1 MKIDP
6 KKTTFG
12 IRIILY
18 IASILVLS
26 VGISLYL
33 LSAKT
38 DVYFS
43 WTINPPLTAAFLG
56 AGYLSSF
63 LLEFLS
69 GRERIWA
76 RARPAVPGV
85 WVFTFLTLIVTLLHL
100 EKFHFNSPVPITW
113 LGTWV
118 WLLIYVGVPI
128 ALGILWL
135 LQTRQPGTDPTRIAP
150 LPAWMRATLITQ
162 GTIMLIIGVAMLLLP
177 STMIPVWPWQ
187 LSPLTCQ
194 AIGAWGVGIG
204 LIALQASWEN
214 DWWRLFPM
222 MLSYAVY
229 GTLQAINL
237 LRYPGTL
244 NWSQLSAGLYT
255 IFVVTVLLAGVYGT
269 WTAWRVK
276 TSEVSSQDNL
286 E

>member
-1 MKIDP
+1 MNSDL
-6 KKTTFG
+6 KKTTLG

-26 VGISLYL
+26 VGISLYF

-38 DVYFS
+38 DLYFS

-56 AGYLSSF
+56 AGYLASF

-69 GRERIWA
+69 ARERIWA

-100 EKFHFNSPVPITW
+100 EKFHFGSSVLITW

-118 WLLIYVGVPI
+118 WLLIYIGVPI
-128 ALGILWL
+128 ALGILWF
-135 LQTRQPGTDPTRIAP
+135 LQTRQPGIDPARIAP
-150 LPAWMRATLITQ
+150 LPTWMRAILIAQ
-162 GTIMLIIGVAMLLLP
+162 GTIMLTVGVIMLLMP
-177 STMIPVWPWQ
+177 STMIPLWPWQ

-204 LIALQASWEN
+204 FIALQESWEN
-214 DWWRLFPM
+214 DWARLFPM

-229 GTLQAINL
+229 GALQAINL
-237 LRYPGTL
+237 LRYPTTL
-244 NWSQLSAGLYT
+244 NGSQLSAGLYT
-255 IFVVTVLLAGVYGT
+255 LFVVTVLLAGVYGT
-269 WTAWRVK
+269 WTAWQIKNRD
-276 TSEVSSQDNL
+276 VSS
-286 E
+286 